1 MINKK
6 QSRKKQFEKRK
17 IVFRGG
23 DMSARAVYDTIPLIN
38 RAKFHNYSPPCLRP
52 EHPSKCTVGDSVWE
66 AKGVLNKYPTGKN
79 PDSIFTSSQERYF
92 MLYWAFDRPGSEYFK
107 AEETGLTLK
116 YFGDDVLKGTLTNI
130 KNASQ
135 DENKKHRFR
144 ITGMKDGQECEL
156 ICITFQ
162 FRNGRRYADDYK
174 AQRWVDTINS
184 ELKKG
189 PPEQRQPE
197 PANRFGGVKS
207 RLNIRRKNKT
217 RSKKTQNKKKNRK
230 NKNKQ
235 SKRQRR

>member
-23 DMSARAVYDTIPLIN
+23 AMSARAVYDTIPLIN

-130 KNASQ
+130 KSASQ
-135 DENKKHRFR
+135 DPNEKHRFTV
-144 ITGMKDGQECEL
+144 TGMKDGQVITL
-156 ICITFQ
+156 ICVAYDVQGASSHGTLA
-162 FRNGRRYADDYK
+162 RHP
-174 AQRWVDTINS
+174 W
-184 ELKKG
+184 
-189 PPEQRQPE
+189 
-197 PANRFGGVKS
+197 
-207 RLNIRRKNKT
+207 
-217 RSKKTQNKKKNRK
+217 
-230 NKNKQ
+230 
-235 SKRQRR
+235 